1 MNEYISPTAYIG
13 STFGNAY
20 HSGVDMKIV
29 LEAMTT
35 THNESKNL
43 FLPQIRVEVH
53 NFERLDNA
61 VSMAIWAKDRLDELV
76 KSWRP
81 LKDS

>member
-29 LEAMTT
+29 MEAMTVT
-35 THNESKNL
+35 YDESKSL
-43 FLPQIRVEVH
+43 FMPQIRAEIK

-61 VSMAIWAKDRLDELV
+61 VNMAIWAKERLDELV
-76 KSWRP
+76 KTWQPSEN
-81 LKDS
+81 S